1 MDLIRFTHPSPLRLR
16 DSLSVT
22 PTRDRRGESVLNG
35 CLQVCLLG
43 FGWWMLQIQGPEPV
57 VCSTLFGVEPCRQ
70 SLAGPL
76 MSSGIPEG
84 CQRVGAVD
92 PGLDLSIQHP
102 CWGCSQTGPE
112 DQRVSTR
119 WC

>member
-1 MDLIRFTHPSPLRLR
+1 MDLICFTHPSPLWLW
-16 DSLSVT
+16 DSFCDSHQRQEGRV
-22 PTRDRRGESVLNG
+22 SFNG

-92 PGLDLSIQHP
+92 PGLDLSIAAP
-102 CWGCSQTGPE
+102 
-112 DQRVSTR
+112 
-119 WC
+119 